1 MIKLILLDIDGVMTD
16 GRKYYDKEGTVRLK
30 TFCDKD
36 WTAIKRFRAL
46 GIEVAFLS
54 GDGFNANIAGNR
66 NLPFYLNR
74 SNGKHS
80 DKIEFL
86 NEICSDFS
94 VIPDEVVYVG
104 DDIFDVR
111 IASAVGHAFC
121 PSDASVDMINVC
133 EMLPQRAGE
142 NVVMSLFEELQSRE
156 LLPKYYFDEHLDNV
170 YALDEKEKF

>member
-1 MIKLILLDIDGVMTD
+1 LD
-16 GRKYYDKEGTVRLK
+16 
-30 TFCDKD
+30 
-36 WTAIKRFRAL
+36 
-46 GIEVAFLS
+46 
-54 GDGFNANIAGNR
+54 
-66 NLPFYLNR
+66 
-74 SNGKHS
+74 
-80 DKIEFL
+80 
-86 NEICSDFS
+86 EICSDFS
-94 VIPDEVVYVG
+94 IIPDEVVYVG

-111 IASAVGHAFC
+111 IATAVGLAFC